1 MHMYCKTVVC
11 IFFVNLSFC
20 KKKREKNKNV
30 PFKIINPSYLF
41 RLPLT
46 SVHSST
52 TCIPS
57 DVSSSSELSFSI
69 AQEV

>member
-20 KKKREKNKNV
+20 KKKKKENKNV
-30 PFKIINPSYLF
+30 PFKIINTSYLF
-41 RLPLT
+41 CLPLT

-52 TCIPS
+52 TCILS

-69 AQEV
+69 A